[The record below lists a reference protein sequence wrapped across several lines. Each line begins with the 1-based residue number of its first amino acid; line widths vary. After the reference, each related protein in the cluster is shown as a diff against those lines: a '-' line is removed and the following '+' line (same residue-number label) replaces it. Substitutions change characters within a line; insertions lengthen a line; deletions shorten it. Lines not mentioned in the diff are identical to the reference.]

1 MTLDPDIVK
10 KVVRILHEE
19 IVPAQGCTEPIAIA
33 LVAAKAREVLGAV
46 PERVRIAVS
55 GNIIKNVKSV
65 VVPGSGGM
73 TGIETAAAMGIVAGD
88 CAKDLMVISDVTE
101 KDMAGVREYLSK
113 TAFEVVHEKT
123 PVKLYVR
130 VVAIAGDHSAEVEVK
145 YLHTNLTRVVKNSR
159 VLLDRGFSPESFHTP
174 EEDRS
179 ILSVRLIYDL
189 AKSIDL
195 ELVRPLFAQVI
206 DLNSAIAEEGLRNAY
221 GVNIGSS
228 ILKNIEQGI
237 YGDDLRNRCASYAAA
252 GSDARMSGCPLPV
265 MTTSGSGNQGMT
277 ASLPVIKFAR
287 LKGHTNDD
295 LIRALF
301 LSHLCTVHIKTQV
314 GRLSAYCGA
323 MCAAAGVSGAISF
336 LMGADYDITA
346 HAIVNTLGNVSG
358 IICDGAKPSCAM
370 KIATGVYAA
379 FDSAILAS
387 HHKDLHGGEGIVG
400 DDVEATIRNIGELAS
415 KGMEQTDEV
424 ILRIMTSESGHGSGH
439 GVPGSPDITS

>member
-1 MTLDPDIVK
+1 MESDTIA
-10 KVVRILHEE
+10 KVLKILHEE

-33 LVAAKAREVLGAV
+33 LVAAKTREVLGLI
-46 PERVRIAVS
+46 PERVTIYVS

-73 TGIETAAAMGIVAGD
+73 VGIETAAAMGIVAGD
-88 CAKDLMVISDVTE
+88 CKKDLMVISDITE
-101 KDMAGVREYLSK
+101 EDMVRVREYLGQG
-113 TAFEVVHEKT
+113 AFKVVHEKT

-130 VVAIAGDHSAEVEVK
+130 IEATAGDQGAEVEVQ
-145 YLHTNLTRVVKNSR
+145 YLHTNLTRVVKNGR
-159 VLLDRGFSPESFHTP
+159 VLLDRGFSPESFHTTQ
-174 EEDRS
+174 EDRS

-195 ELVRPLFAQVI
+195 ELIRSLFEQVI
-206 DLNSAIAEEGLRNAY
+206 TLNCTIAEEGLRNTY

-287 LKGHTNDD
+287 MIGSSEDD

-323 MCAAAGVSGAISF
+323 MCAAAGVSGALTF
-336 LMGADYDITA
+336 LIGKDYATTA
-346 HAIVNTLGNVSG
+346 HAIVNTLGNISG

-370 KIATGVYAA
+370 KIATGIYAA
-379 FDSAILAS
+379 FDSATLAS
-387 HHKDLHGGEGIVG
+387 YHKDLHGGEGIVG
-400 DDVEATIRNIGELAS
+400 GDVEATIRNIGELAS
-415 KGMEQTDEV
+415 SGMEQTDEV
-424 ILRIMTSESGHGSGH
+424 ILRIMTTE
-439 GVPGSPDITS
+439 

>member
-1 MTLDPDIVK
+1 
-10 KVVRILHEE
+10 
-19 IVPAQGCTEPIAIA
+19 
-33 LVAAKAREVLGAV
+33 
-46 PERVRIAVS
+46 
-55 GNIIKNVKSV
+55 
-65 VVPGSGGM
+65 
-73 TGIETAAAMGIVAGD
+73 MGIVAGD
-88 CAKDLMVISDVTE
+88 CTRDLMVISDVSE
-101 KDMAGVREYLSK
+101 GDMAGVREYLR
-113 TAFEVVHEKT
+113 TAAFEVVHEKT

-130 VVAIAGDHSAEVEVK
+130 VEALAGNHSAEVEVK
-145 YLHTNLTRVVKNSR
+145 YLHTNLTRVVQNGR

-179 ILSVRLIYDL
+179 VLSVKLIYEL

-195 ELVRPLFAQVI
+195 EMVRPLFEQVI
-206 DLNSAIAEEGLRNAY
+206 ALNSAIAEEGLRNVY
-221 GVNIGSS
+221 GVNIGGS

-287 LKGHTNDD
+287 LKGCSEDE

-323 MCAAAGVSGAISF
+323 MCAAAGVSGAISL
-336 LMGADYDITA
+336 LMGADYEITA

-370 KIATGVYAA
+370 KIATGIYAA
-379 FDSAILAS
+379 FDSATLAS
-387 HHKDLHGGEGIVG
+387 HHNDLHGGEGIVG
-400 DDVEATIRNIGELAS
+400 SDVEATIRNIGELAS
-415 KGMEQTDEV
+415 TGMEQTDEV
-424 ILRIMTSESGHGSGH
+424 ILKIMTSESNPGSSHGSGH
-439 GVPGSPDITS
+439 GSSHGSGHDRQPTIPFP

>member
-1 MTLDPDIVK
+1 MNVASDTVA
-10 KVVRILHEE
+10 KVLQILHEE

-33 LVAAKAREVLGAV
+33 LVAAKVREVLGV
-46 PERVRIAVS
+46 LPEQVRIFVS

-73 TGIETAAAMGIVAGD
+73 IGIEAAAAMGVVAGD
-88 CAKDLMVISDVTE
+88 CKKDLMVISQVTAR
-101 KDMAGVREYLSK
+101 DMAEVRDYLRK
-113 TAFEVVHEKT
+113 VPFKVVHEKT

-130 VVAIAGDHSAEVEVK
+130 IEAVARDQSAEVEVQ
-145 YLHTNLTRVVKNSR
+145 YLHTNLTKVVKNGQ
-159 VLLDRGFSPESFHTP
+159 VLLSRGFSPENFHTP
-174 EEDRS
+174 QEDRS
-179 ILSVRLIYDL
+179 VLSVKLIYDL
-189 AKSIDL
+189 ARTIDL
-195 ELVRPLFAQVI
+195 ALIRPLFEQVI
-206 DLNSAIAEEGLRNAY
+206 VLNSAIAEEGLQNTY
-221 GVNIGSS
+221 GVNIGGS

-237 YGDDLRNRCASYAAA
+237 YGDDVRNRCASFAAA

-287 LKGHTNDD
+287 LKGHSEDE

-323 MCAAAGVSGAISF
+323 MCAAAGVSGAITF
-336 LMGADYDITA
+336 LIGKDFDTTA

-370 KIATGVYAA
+370 KIATGIYAA
-379 FDSAILAS
+379 FDSATLAS
-387 HHKDLHGGEGIVG
+387 YHRDLHGGEGIVG

-415 KGMEQTDEV
+415 TGMEQTDEV
-424 ILRIMTSESGHGSGH
+424 ILKIMTSE
-439 GVPGSPDITS
+439 